1 MGAFVKDVKD
11 DKKTHYFR
19 WQKLF
24 EDLQAKVEPFME
36 QLDAF
41 ELEKQ
46 ALLGKYRNRRVDIG
60 NGH

>member
-1 MGAFVKDVKD
+1 
-11 DKKTHYFR
+11 
-19 WQKLF
+19 
-24 EDLQAKVEPFME
+24 ME

-60 NGH
+60 NGQ

>member
-1 MGAFVKDVKD
+1 M
-11 DKKTHYFR
+11 THYFR

-46 ALLGKYRNRRVDIG
+46 ALLGNLELEQFTVVMIIS
-60 NGH
+60 

>member
-1 MGAFVKDVKD
+1 
-11 DKKTHYFR
+11 
-19 WQKLF
+19 
-24 EDLQAKVEPFME
+24 ME

-46 ALLGKYRNRRVDIG
+46 ALLGKYRNRTVDSD